1 MGFNMISEVGCALKD
16 ILVRGLVPDVILHR
30 DQIGMCSPDDHG
42 DFNLG
47 IYLYDIM
54 ESEEI
59 PVSGMVS
66 SGVWKQSYPSTFL
79 TLYYM
84 ITAYSAS
91 DLKFRA
97 EEEQKILGKVI
108 QTFRDYSVLS
118 EEVLGDGASMQA
130 RIELYRMERQVKMR
144 MWNIPNVP
152 YRLSLFYRVQPV
164 EINSGRVKEITRVRD
179 VRFGVRDRRQG
190 RK

>member
-1 MGFNMISEVGCALKD
+1 MGFNMISEVGSALKD
-16 ILVRGLVPDVILHR
+16 ILVRELVPDVILHS
-30 DQIGMCSPDDHG
+30 DNIGMCSPEDHG

-59 PVSGMVS
+59 PVSGMVN
-66 SGVWKQSYPSTFL
+66 SGVRKQSYPSTFL

-84 ITAYSAS
+84 VTAYSSS

-108 QTFRDYSVLS
+108 QTFRDYSVLQ
-118 EEVLGDGASMQA
+118 EETLGDGASMPV

-164 EINSGRVKEITRVRD
+164 EINSGRTREITRVQDVSVVIRD
-179 VRFGVRDRRQG
+179 QSHLR
-190 RK
+190 